1 MSRAPYKSRAPQY
14 ESARYADLLA
24 RLSANV
30 RRLRAERGW
39 TQEETAHRCGRMS
52 TYLFQ
57 LVESGTTNATAT
69 TLARLCDGFGL
80 DVVALLAPVSAPRA
94 ARTGRRP
101 RKANVPQTR
110 ALPDVEGTPR
120 TSSR

>member
-1 MSRAPYKSRAPQY
+1 MPRAPYKSRAPQY
-14 ESARYADLLA
+14 ESPRYADLIA

-39 TQEETAHRCGRMS
+39 TQEEAAHQCGTMS

-69 TLARLCDGFGL
+69 TLARLCDGFNL
-80 DVVALLAPVSAPRA
+80 DVVALLAPVKAPRA

-101 RKANVPQTR
+101 RKANVPKM
-110 ALPDVEGTPR
+110 AG
-120 TSSR
+120 